1 MWPEWTNTLSAWQ
14 WAALAAVPPAIV
26 ALYFLKLKREPLEVP
41 STFLWRKSIEDLR
54 VNSLWQRLR
63 QSLLLLL
70 QLLLIALVLIAL
82 GQPSWR
88 GSKLSGDRFIFL
100 VDNSAS
106 MGATDVEGNRL
117 EEAKRRVGELI
128 DEMKTGDVAMIIS
141 FADGARVE
149 QLFTDDRGQL
159 RRRLELIELTDKPT
173 SLPEAL
179 RLASV
184 LANPGQIATDALD
197 TPVADALPAKL
208 LLFSDGNVGDVP
220 DFSLG
225 NLEPVRP
232 VWIGRPDAANVAI
245 VAFSTDRVEG
255 AAGKL
260 QAFAR
265 LENSGPKDVSIA
277 AELLLNGEL
286 IDAQQL
292 AIPAGESRGMA
303 FDLGELRDGV
313 LQLRTAAADSLA
325 IDDRAWTVIHPPR
338 RARVLVVSPGN
349 EPLKLA
355 LATDRVAE
363 LADVAERAPDYL
375 ATKEYQAAA
384 AGGAYDLI
392 IYDRCAPERMP
403 RANTLLIG
411 RLPPGGAWKA
421 EEKRAG
427 PQIIDTQ
434 RSHPMMQWVELGN
447 VIIVEATPL
456 KPPPGSTVLVDSDR
470 GPLLAVGPREGFEDA
485 VMAFELISGETI
497 GTNWPVRP
505 SFPVFV
511 LNALRYL
518 GGVREGSGAGSVRP
532 GRPVALKSSAP
543 VERLTVVPPTGDP
556 EDVPR
561 GKLDTFHFAATS
573 HVGVY
578 DVKEQGQVTDHFAV
592 NLFDPA
598 ESDVKVQPEKTIR
611 IGHVEI
617 TGQANWEGGR
627 RAAWKLVLV
636 GALAILLFE
645 WYIYTRRTYL

>member
-1 MWPEWTNTLSAWQ
+1 MWPQWTNTLSLWQ

-70 QLLLIALVLIAL
+70 QLLLVALVIVAL

-88 GSKLSGDRFIFL
+88 GSKLTGDRFIFL

-117 EEAKRRVGELI
+117 EEAKRRVRELI
-128 DEMKTGDVAMIIS
+128 DEMKTGDVGMIIS

-184 LANPGQIATDALD
+184 LANPGHIATKDLD
-197 TPVADALPAKL
+197 TPAADAMPAKL

-225 NLEPVRP
+225 NLEPVPP
-232 VWIGRPDAANVAI
+232 VWIGQANAANVAI
-245 VAFSTDRVEG
+245 VAFSTDRVE
-255 AAGKL
+255 ASQGKL

-265 LENSGPKDVSIA
+265 LENSGREDVTIA
-277 AELLLNGEL
+277 AELLWDGEL
-286 IDAQQL
+286 LDAQKL
-292 AIPAGESRGMA
+292 EIPAGDSRGVA
-303 FDLGELRDGV
+303 FDLGELHDGV
-313 LQLRTAAADSLA
+313 LELRTAAADALA
-325 IDDRAWTVIHPPR
+325 IDNRAWTVIHPPR

-355 LATDRVAE
+355 LATQRVAE
-363 LADVAERAPDYL
+363 LADLFEHTPEYL
-375 ATKEYQAAA
+375 ATKEYQSAAA
-384 AGGAYDLI
+384 NGAYDLI
-392 IYDRCAPERMP
+392 VYDRCAPEQMP

-411 RLPPGGAWKA
+411 RLPPGDAWKA
-421 EEKRAG
+421 GEKRAG

-447 VIIVEATPL
+447 VVVVEATPL
-456 KPPPGSTVLVDSDR
+456 KPPPGSTVLVDSDC

-485 VMAFELISGETI
+485 VLAFELISGEHI

-518 GGVREGSGAGSVRP
+518 GGVREGSATGSVKP
-532 GRPVALKSSAP
+532 GRPVALKSSGP
-543 VERLTVVPPTGDP
+543 VERMTIVPPVGP
-556 EDVPR
+556 SEDVLR

-573 HVGVY
+573 RVGVY
-578 DVKEQGQVTDHFAV
+578 EVKEQGKITDHFAV
-592 NLFDPA
+592 DLFDPA
-598 ESDVKVQPEKTIR
+598 ESDIKVRPDKTIR
-611 IGHVEI
+611 VGHVEI
-617 TGQANWEGGR
+617 TGQAHWEGGR
-627 RAAWKLVLV
+627 RAGWKLLLV